1 MRSYVLYKAVL
12 KRLFSGREGVLN
24 FLFYRQ
30 IRQGL
35 PGYNELCNKAVR
47 FLFYFYFFFGG
58 GRSGGAG
65 RSSMRCFYL

>member
-1 MRSYVLYKAVL
+1 MMRSYVLYKAVL

-24 FLFYRQ
+24 LLFYRQ

-47 FLFYFYFFFGG
+47 FLFSFYFFLAG
-58 GRSGGAG
+58 GGAG